1 MLDVAPERQAKLTA
15 VNVNWFGTTVWSVL
29 RPLLPTKSV
38 DKIAVY
44 GSNQNE
50 YLPKLE

>member
-29 RPLLPTKSV
+29 RPLLPAKSV

-44 GSNQNE
+44 GSN
-50 YLPKLE
+50 